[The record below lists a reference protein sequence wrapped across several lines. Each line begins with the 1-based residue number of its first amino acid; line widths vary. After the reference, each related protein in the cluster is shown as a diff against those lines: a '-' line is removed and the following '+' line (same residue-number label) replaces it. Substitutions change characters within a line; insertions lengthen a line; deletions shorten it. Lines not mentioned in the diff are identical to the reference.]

1 MSRHGTI
8 RRYTLILEKITR
20 NQFPTF
26 AEIKEYLFNFGFEV
40 SSRTIQRDIEQIRYE
55 FGIEILYD
63 KKKRGYFI
71 DYENSLNIESF
82 FRFLEIVNTAEL
94 LTESLSNAKKT
105 LQHIMFE
112 NNGDLRGIEHL
123 KPLLQAINE
132 NRVISFTHYN
142 FVTGKTKHFELEPYL
157 LREYQGRWYIWGIET
172 TLKTDRMFG
181 LDRITNLELTDKV
194 FTPDKSLN
202 PSEYFENVVGVNYS
216 NLKTERIVLSFTPT
230 QGKFIKSLP
239 IHKSQKILVDDDE
252 NFVVELQIV
261 PNYEFIQK
269 IFMFNTTVK
278 VLEPHWL
285 VDEVKERLQ
294 EMLNMYE

>member
-20 NQFPTF
+20 NQYPTF
-26 AEIKEYLFNFGFEV
+26 AEIKEHLFNFCFEV
-40 SSRTIQRDIEQIRYE
+40 SSRTIQRDIEQICYE

-105 LQHIMFE
+105 LQHILFE

-132 NRVISFTHYN
+132 NRLVTFTYYN
-142 FVTGKTKHFELEPYL
+142 FVRDCFKICSL
-157 LREYQGRWYIWGIET
+157 WY
-172 TLKTDRMFG
+172 
-181 LDRITNLELTDKV
+181 
-194 FTPDKSLN
+194 
-202 PSEYFENVVGVNYS
+202 
-216 NLKTERIVLSFTPT
+216 
-230 QGKFIKSLP
+230 
-239 IHKSQKILVDDDE
+239 
-252 NFVVELQIV
+252 
-261 PNYEFIQK
+261 
-269 IFMFNTTVK
+269 
-278 VLEPHWL
+278 
-285 VDEVKERLQ
+285 
-294 EMLNMYE
+294 